1 MNILFIH
8 QNMPGQFKY
17 LATELAKKHRVV
29 FISCDN
35 GVTLP
40 SIQKKI
46 IRHHKPAKQS
56 DMHQYLQSIEPMIY
70 NGQAC
75 FRACKELKD
84 DGYIPDVIYGHPGWG
99 DMLFVKDIFPN
110 TPIINYCEFYYRG
123 TGADVHFNSSTI
135 NYNTLA
141 RTRIKNTHLLSSL
154 ESCDYGI
161 APTKWQQ
168 SLHPKEFHEKIMVCH
183 EGIQTSFVT
192 ANDSASL
199 TINSSLTLDR
209 TTPII
214 TYVARNLEPD
224 RGFPTAMKAIH
235 NVMKTNSSVH
245 AIIVGGDDVSYGRP
259 SSSGKSYREDV
270 LEELDLPLDRIHF
283 LGKVPYD
290 TYLTVLQISTV
301 HLYLTIPFV
310 LSWSLLEAMSAEC
323 LIVASDTAPVQEV
336 ITHNKNGFLVDIHSV
351 EDIAQSL
358 HHALDQ
364 SNDHRHIKQAARET
378 IINNY
383 NLTECL
389 KQQIHLIESCSFTKE
404 TIYIS

>member
-1 MNILFIH
+1 
-8 QNMPGQFKY
+8 MPGQFKY

-56 DMHQYLQSIEPMIY
+56 DTHQYLQSIEPMIY

-75 FRACKELKD
+75 FRACKQLNDE
-84 DGYIPDVIYGHPGWG
+84 GFVPDVIYGHPGWG

-110 TPIINYCEFYYRG
+110 TPVINYCEFYYRG

-183 EGIQTSFVT
+183 EGIQTSVVT
-192 ANDSASL
+192 ANESASL

-214 TYVARNLEPD
+214 TYVARNLEPY
-224 RGFPTAMKAIH
+224 RGFPTAMRAIH

-259 SSSGKSYREDV
+259 SSSGKSYREDA

-351 EDIAQSL
+351 EDISQSL

>member
-1 MNILFIH
+1 
-8 QNMPGQFKY
+8 MPGQFKY

-214 TYVARNLEPD
+214 TYVARNLEPY